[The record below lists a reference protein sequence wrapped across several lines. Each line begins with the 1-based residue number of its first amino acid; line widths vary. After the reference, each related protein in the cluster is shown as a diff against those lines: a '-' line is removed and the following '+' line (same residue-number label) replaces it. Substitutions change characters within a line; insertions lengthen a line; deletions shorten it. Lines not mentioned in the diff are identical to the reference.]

1 MELLVSYR
9 FRSSRESSP
18 QGEANFGIGTLA
30 RAASMKL
37 LKRITHARWFQVAV
51 GVSAAAYLRLVW
63 KTSGFVFEPA
73 DVYERLQPELPVIF
87 VFWHGQHY
95 MVPFAKPP
103 YYRAKV
109 LISRHRDG
117 EVNAIA
123 AERLGVEAIRGSGD
137 HSGRFDRKGGVTAFM
152 AMLTALNEKWSMA
165 LTADVPKVSRVAGIG
180 VVKLAQLSG
189 RPIYPIAVATSR
201 RITLDTWDRTVVNLP
216 FSRGAIVAGAPI
228 NVPSDADAAA
238 LERAR
243 LAVEQGLNAATERAF
258 AMVDRRSAGHG

>member
-1 MELLVSYR
+1 
-9 FRSSRESSP
+9 
-18 QGEANFGIGTLA
+18 
-30 RAASMKL
+30 MKL
-37 LKRITHARWFQVAV
+37 AKRITHARWFQTAV
-51 GVSAAAYLRLVW
+51 GRSAAAYLGLVW
-63 KTSGFVFEPA
+63 NTSRFVLEPA
-73 DVYERLQPELPVIF
+73 DVYERLAPELPVIF

-137 HSGRFDRKGGVTAFM
+137 HAGRFDRKGGVSAFM
-152 AMLTALNEKWSMA
+152 SMLTALNDKWSMA
-165 LTADVPKVSRVAGIG
+165 LTADIPKVSRVAGTG
-180 VVKLAQLSG
+180 VVKLAQMSG
-189 RPIYPIAVATSR
+189 RPIYPVAVATSR
-201 RITLDTWDRTVVNLP
+201 RITLDTWDRSVINLP

-228 NVPSDADAAA
+228 HVVAEADADA

-243 LAVEQGLNAATERAF
+243 RAVEDGLNAATERAY
-258 AMVDRRSAGHG
+258 ALVDRRSADHG

>member
-1 MELLVSYR
+1 
-9 FRSSRESSP
+9 
-18 QGEANFGIGTLA
+18 
-30 RAASMKL
+30 MKL
-37 LKRITHARWFQVAV
+37 LKRVAYARWFQTAV
-51 GVSAAAYLRLVW
+51 GRSAAAYLRLVW
-63 KTSGFVFEPA
+63 KTSAFRLDPA
-73 DVYERLQPELPVIF
+73 DVYERLAPELPVIF

-137 HSGRFDRKGGVTAFM
+137 HAGRFDRKGGVSAFM
-152 AMLTALNEKWSMA
+152 SMLTALNEKWSMA
-165 LTADVPKVSRVAGIG
+165 LTADIPKVSRVAGIG
-180 VVKLAQLSG
+180 VVKLAQMSG
-189 RPIYPIAVATSR
+189 RPIYPVAVATSR

-228 NVPSDADAAA
+228 HVAAGADADA

-243 LAVEQGLNAATERAF
+243 RAVEDGLNAATERAY
-258 AMVDRRSAGHG
+258 AMVDGSADHG